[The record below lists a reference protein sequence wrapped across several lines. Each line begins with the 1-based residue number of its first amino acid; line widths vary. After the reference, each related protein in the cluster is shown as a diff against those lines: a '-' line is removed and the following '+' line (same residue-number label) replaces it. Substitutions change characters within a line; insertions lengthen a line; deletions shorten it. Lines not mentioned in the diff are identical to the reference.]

1 MVKNKVTVITGA
13 ASGIGL
19 DTARV
24 FAKNEARV
32 VLSDINEEALS
43 LAVKEFKDKG
53 YDAIGIRCDISNEED
68 IKNLIKESI
77 SHYGRIDVFI
87 SNAGI
92 QHVDNIEDFPTDK
105 YEFMLKLM
113 LVGPFIAIKELF
125 PIMKKQQF
133 GRIINM
139 ASINGLVGFA
149 GKAGYNSAK
158 HGLLGLT
165 KVAAL
170 EGAQDNITVN
180 SICPGYV
187 DTPLVRNQLAG
198 IAKARNMS
206 EKDVL
211 ENVILKL
218 VPQKKLLSTD
228 EIANYAMFIASDHA
242 KSITG
247 QALVMDGGYTVQ

>member
-24 FAKNEARV
+24 FAKNEAKI
-32 VLSDINEEALS
+32 VLSDINEETLN
-43 LAVKEFKDKG
+43 LAVDEFKAAG
-53 YDAIGIRCDISNEED
+53 YDVIGIKCDISSEED
-68 IKNLIKESI
+68 IKNLIKESVK
-77 SHYGRIDVFI
+77 HYGRIDVFI

-92 QHVDNIEDFPTDK
+92 QHVDNIEDFPTSK

-125 PIMKKQQF
+125 PIMKKQGF

-206 EKDVL
+206 EEDVL
-211 ENVILKL
+211 EKVILKL

-228 EIANYAMFIASDHA
+228 EIANYAMFIASEHA

>member
-1 MVKNKVTVITGA
+1 MVQEKVTIITGS

-19 DTARV
+19 DTANV
-24 FAKNEARV
+24 FAQNGAKV
-32 VLSDINEEALS
+32 VLSDINEEALEK
-43 LAVKEFKDKG
+43 AVNDFKSKG
-53 YDAIGIRCDISNEED
+53 YEVLGVKCDVSSESD
-68 IKNLIKESI
+68 IKNLVNKTVE
-77 SHYGRIDVFI
+77 HFGTVHVFI

-92 QHVDNIEDFPTDK
+92 QHVSGIEDFPTEK

-125 PIMKKQQF
+125 PIMKKQQW

-139 ASINGLVGFA
+139 ASINGLVGFS

-170 EGAQDNITVN
+170 EGALDNITVN

-187 DTPLVRNQLAG
+187 DTPLVRNQLADL
-198 IAKARNMS
+198 AKDRGVS
-206 EKDVL
+206 TEEVL
-211 ENVILKL
+211 EKVIFSL
-218 VPQKKLLSTD
+218 VPQKKLLTTD
-228 EIANYAMFIASDHA
+228 EVANYAMFVASDHA

-247 QALVMDGGYTVQ
+247 QALVMDGGYTIQ

>member
-1 MVKNKVTVITGA
+1 MVKDKVTIVTGS

-19 DTARV
+19 DTART
-24 FAKNEARV
+24 FAKNGAKV
-32 VLSDINEEALS
+32 VLSDINEKALEA
-43 LAVKEFKDKG
+43 AVNDFKKNG
-53 YDAIGIRCDISNEED
+53 YDVLGIKCDVSRETD
-68 IKNLIKESI
+68 IKNLIASTVE
-77 SHYGRIDVFI
+77 HFGTVHVFI

-92 QHVDNIEDFPTDK
+92 QHVSDIEDFPTDK

-113 LVGPFIAIKELF
+113 LVAPFIAIKELF
-125 PIMKKQQF
+125 PIMKKQKW

-170 EGAQDNITVN
+170 EGALHGITVN

-187 DTPLVRNQLAG
+187 DTPLVRNQLADL
-198 IAKARNMS
+198 AKTRGVS
-206 EKDVL
+206 EQEVL
-211 ENVILKL
+211 DKVILSM
-218 VPQKKLLSTD
+218 VPQKELLSTD
-228 EIANYAMFIASDHA
+228 EIAAYAMFVASDNA

-247 QALVMDGGYTVQ
+247 QALVMDGGYTIQ

>member
-1 MVKNKVTVITGA
+1 MVKNKVTIITGS

-24 FAKNEARV
+24 FAQNGAKV
-32 VLSDINEEALS
+32 VLSDINEEALMKAKEE
-43 LAVKEFKDKG
+43 LVKEN
-53 YDAIGIRCDISNEED
+53 YDVIAIKCDASKEDD
-68 IKNLIKESI
+68 IKNLVAKSNEY
-77 SHYGRIDVFI
+77 YGRVDVFI

-92 QHVDNIEDFPTDK
+92 QYVSDIEDFPTDK

-113 LVGPFIAIKELF
+113 LVAPFIAIKELF
-125 PIMKKQQF
+125 PIMKKQKF

-170 EGAQDNITVN
+170 EGALHGITVN

-187 DTPLVRNQLAG
+187 DTPLVRNQLKDL
-198 IAKARNMS
+198 AKTRGVS
-206 EKDVL
+206 EEEVL
-211 ENVILKL
+211 EKVLLPL

-228 EIANYAMFIASDHA
+228 EIANYAMFISSDHA

-247 QALVMDGGYTVQ
+247 QALVMDGGYTIQ

>member
-1 MVKNKVTVITGA
+1 MVEGKVTIITGS

-19 DTARV
+19 DTANV
-24 FAKNEARV
+24 FAQNGAKV
-32 VLSDINEEALS
+32 VLSDINESALES
-43 LAVKEFKDKG
+43 AVKDFEEKG
-53 YDAIGIRCDISNEED
+53 YEVLGIKCDVSSESD
-68 IKNLIKESI
+68 IKNLVAKTVE
-77 SHYGRIDVFI
+77 HFGTVHVFI

-92 QHVDNIEDFPTDK
+92 QHVSDIEDFPTDK

-113 LVGPFIAIKELF
+113 LVAPFIAIKELF
-125 PIMKKQQF
+125 PIMKEQKW

-170 EGAQDNITVN
+170 EGALHNITVN
-180 SICPGYV
+180 AICPGYV
-187 DTPLVRNQLAG
+187 DTPLVRNQLADL
-198 IAKARNMS
+198 AKTRGVS
-206 EKDVL
+206 TEEVL
-211 ENVILKL
+211 EKVIFSL
-218 VPQKKLLSTD
+218 VPQKKLLTTD
-228 EIANYAMFIASDHA
+228 EIANYAMFVASDNA

-247 QALVMDGGYTVQ
+247 QALVMDGGYTIQ

>member
-1 MVKNKVTVITGA
+1 MLKNKVTVITGA

-24 FAKNEARV
+24 FAKNEAKV
-32 VLSDINEEALS
+32 VLSDINEEALNI
-43 LAVKEFKDKG
+43 AVDELKSAG
-53 YDAIGIRCDISNEED
+53 YDVLAIKCDISNEND
-68 IKNLIKESI
+68 IKNLIKESMAY
-77 SHYGRIDVFI
+77 YGRIDVFI

-92 QHVDNIEDFPTDK
+92 QHVDNIEDFPTAK

-133 GRIINM
+133 GRVINM

-170 EGAQDNITVN
+170 EGATHNITVN

-187 DTPLVRNQLAG
+187 DTPLVRNQLAS
-198 IAKARNMS
+198 IAKTRNMS

-247 QALVMDGGYTVQ
+247 QALVMDGGYTIQ